1 MKAMVLPD
9 QESEFVEGAVVKG
22 QGVFNVAYLGAVGQ
36 LGLGQGDLI
45 EIEEQ
50 LTHRFIYAGVF
61 QHVLEEAVDDEGE
74 VRDKREPPYPYL
86 RFEEHGSYLEL
97 ALKVSHPRFD
107 MASSSGSAEYVG
119 GADDGIH
126 LV

>member
-1 MKAMVLPD
+1 MRAMVLPD
-9 QESEFVEGAVVKG
+9 QESESVEGAVGKG

-50 LTHRFIYAGVF
+50 LAHRFIYAGLF
-61 QHVLEEAVDDEGE
+61 QHVLEEAVDDEGK

-97 ALKVSHPRFD
+97 ALANPRLCT
-107 MASSSGSAEYVG
+107 AAWES
-119 GADDGIH
+119 
-126 LV
+126 